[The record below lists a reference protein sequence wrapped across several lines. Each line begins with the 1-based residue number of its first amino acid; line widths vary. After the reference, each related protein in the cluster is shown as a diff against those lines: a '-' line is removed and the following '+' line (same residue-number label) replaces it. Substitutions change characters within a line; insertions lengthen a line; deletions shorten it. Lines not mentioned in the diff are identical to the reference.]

1 MSATKRPKAPVENLG
16 LTHVD
21 KWPEGLQIGFKSL
34 SQKTVKRA
42 ASVHQVVAVCARHN
56 LRKNNEGH
64 RHRRPI
70 DPERT
75 RRNWVLEGD
84 ACPEAVAAA
93 ACGTVA
99 ALGLMYPRRVDA
111 VAAFEV
117 VIQPPHGFDTAE
129 FWGAA
134 MDWVH
139 SRYEHVLSA
148 VVHRDQKRPH
158 AHIVALPVLGGRLA
172 GRVMQRDRWGVPRL
186 RHEFLVHMRGAL
198 GLCPGVQES
207 PLTKWALA
215 TGAGPSSHDAAARR
229 DAALDGSAK
238 RALKRGDVERGHQA
252 NVPRISGPMS
262 SNGHTLPGGW
272 WAANG
277 RDLCWL
283 MMAC

>member
-1 MSATKRPKAPVENLG
+1 MSATKRPQAPAKNLG

-34 SQKTVKRA
+34 SQKTVSRA
-42 ASVHQVVAVCARHN
+42 TSVHEVVSVCARHN

-75 RRNWVLEGD
+75 RRNWVLEGE
-84 ACPEAVAAA
+84 ACPEAVAAV

-129 FWGAA
+129 FWGAV
-134 MDWVH
+134 MEWVH

-158 AHIVALPVLGGRLA
+158 AHILALPVLGGCLA

-186 RHEFLVHMRGAL
+186 RHEFLAHMLKHL
-198 GLCPGVQES
+198 GLREGVQES
-207 PLTKWALA
+207 PLTALA
-215 TGAGPSSHDAAARR
+215 LTSGRGAKTHEAAARR
-229 DAALDGSAK
+229 DAALHGQAQ
-238 RALKRGDVERGHQA
+238 RAQKRGDIERGHQA
-252 NVPRISGPMS
+252 NVPCVSGSMS
-262 SNGHTLPGGW
+262 SNGHDLPGGM

-283 MMAC
+283 MMTC

>member
-1 MSATKRPKAPVENLG
+1 MSATKRPKAPAENLG

-34 SQKTVKRA
+34 SQKTVSRA
-42 ASVHQVVAVCARHN
+42 TSVHEVVAVCARHN

-75 RRNWVLEGD
+75 RRNWVLEGE

-99 ALGLMYPRRVDA
+99 ALGLTYPRRVDA

-117 VIQPPHGFDTAE
+117 VIQPPNGFDTVE

-134 MDWVH
+134 MEWVH

-172 GRVMQRDRWGVPRL
+172 GREMQRERWGVPRL
-186 RHEFLVHMRGAL
+186 RHEFLVHMREAQ

-207 PLTKWALA
+207 PLTKWALSS
-215 TGAGPSSHDAAARR
+215 GSGPVSHEVAALR
-229 DAALDGSAK
+229 DAALNGHAKKSRDG
-238 RALKRGDVERGHQA
+238 GDIERGHQA
-252 NVPRISGPMS
+252 NVPLNSQSMSRIEHS
-262 SNGHTLPGGW
+262 LAEGW

-277 RDLCWL
+277 QEFGWL
-283 MMAC
+283 MGL